1 MVKEMFFDYS
11 VDEKNRVVV
20 CRGVVPMYDEDGDE
34 HYAVLEK
41 AIARCREG
49 DTFDEEFGKK
59 LAQRK
64 VLLKVNKHER
74 QALEELIEET
84 KDNLKSL
91 CADYD
96 KLNNE
101 LSRHT
106 RKLSEIKAEKYPGE
120 EN

>member
-20 CRGVVPMYDEDGDE
+20 CRGVVPLYDEEGDI
-34 HYAVLEK
+34 HYAVIGK
-41 AIARCREG
+41 AIARCHEG
-49 DTFDEEFGKK
+49 DIFDEDFGKK

-64 VLLKVNKHER
+64 LLLKVNKHER
-74 QALEELIEET
+74 HALDKAIKESKEHLA
-84 KDNLKSL
+84 LL
-91 CADYD
+91 CAEYD

-106 RKLSEIKAEKYPGE
+106 RKLTEIKASKYPGE
-120 EN
+120 VS